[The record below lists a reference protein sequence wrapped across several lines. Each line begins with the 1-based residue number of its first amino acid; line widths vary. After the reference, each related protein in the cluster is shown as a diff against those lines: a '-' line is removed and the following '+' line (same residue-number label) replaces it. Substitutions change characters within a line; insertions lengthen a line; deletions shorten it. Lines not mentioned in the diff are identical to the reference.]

1 MNPALVVGSKSAGGN
16 QAVYMRMQEQVLPPR
31 MQDADEANPGPQSLY
46 VISVGIQDAIS
57 TPEKH
62 KSEMATR
69 LSGSV
74 NAVKFVEVGE
84 YG

>member
-1 MNPALVVGSKSAGGN
+1 MGVAASWLGDSATKLSCFGRRTVRESFHG
-16 QAVYMRMQEQVLPPR
+16 ARLRTCYP
-31 MQDADEANPGPQSLY
+31 

-57 TPEKH
+57 TPEKY

-84 YG
+84 YGGQPTC